1 MPGTF
6 RFLDDIALADM
17 AFEAEGDSLS
27 ALFDAATQAL
37 LESLADPGSVGQT
50 WRHRI
55 DMEEPDIPTLLFEWL
70 GRLVYLKDADGVV
83 FQRAKLSIEQRP
95 EQSSW
100 HLHAD
105 VIGAPVDPA
114 TQDLRSDVKGVTKH
128 LYAVIQEETG
138 WKARV
143 VLDV

>member
-55 DMEEPDIPTLLFEWL
+55 DLEEPDIPTLLFEWL
-70 GRLVYLKDADGVV
+70 GRLVYLKDAHGVV
-83 FQRAKLSIEQRP
+83 FQRVSLSVVPQPDGSIWQ
-95 EQSSW
+95 
-100 HLHAD
+100 LHAE
-105 VIGAPVDPA
+105 VVGAQVDPA
-114 TQDLRSDVKGVTKH
+114 TQTLRSDVKGVTKH
-128 LYAVIQEETG
+128 CYTVRQDGTV
-138 WKARV
+138 WTARV

>member
-1 MPGTF
+1 MSGTY

-17 AFEAEGDSLS
+17 AFDAEGDSLL

-37 LESLADPGSVGQT
+37 IESLADPTGIAAT
-50 WRHRI
+50 WRQAV
-55 DMEEPDIPTLLFEWL
+55 DLEEPDIPTLLFEWL
-70 GRLVYLKDADGVV
+70 GRLVYLKDAQGVV
-83 FQRAKLSIEQRP
+83 FQRANLSVEQRP

-105 VIGAPVDPA
+105 VIGAPVDTA

-128 LYAVIQEETG
+128 LYAVTQDGTG

>member
-17 AFEAEGDSLS
+17 AFDAEGDSLS
-27 ALFDAATQAL
+27 ALFGAATEAL
-37 LESLADPGSVGQT
+37 LESLADPTSVAQT
-50 WRHRI
+50 WRHVI

-70 GRLVYLKDADGVV
+70 GRLVYLKDAQSVV
-83 FQRAKLSIEQRP
+83 FHRVSLSLEQRP
-95 EQSSW
+95 KQSSW

-105 VIGAPVDPA
+105 VIGAPVDPV
-114 TQDLRSDVKGVTKH
+114 TQELRSDVKGVTKH
-128 LYAVIQEETG
+128 LYAVTQDGTR